1 VPVDARGPF
10 DLTLTPVHL
19 GLGASISPQEN
30 FTGDL
35 EWYER
40 YAERTKDDGA
50 DGRLVQIFDF
60 AESWTSWEMHPHG
73 EELVVCVSGSFTL
86 IQERDGQTHSID
98 LASGEA
104 AINPVG
110 VWHTA
115 DARGPASA
123 LFVTS
128 GLGTEHR
135 PR

>member
-1 VPVDARGPF
+1 VRPRDRRCHNVPVDARGPF
-10 DLTLTPVHL
+10 DLALTPVHL

-86 IQERDGQTHSID
+86 IQERDGQTPGCKHCAVRSKNE
-98 LASGEA
+98 LLPSS
-104 AINPVG
+104 NRRV
-110 VWHTA
+110 
-115 DARGPASA
+115 
-123 LFVTS
+123 
-128 GLGTEHR
+128 
-135 PR
+135 